1 MNDPKNALFS
11 EYNLNGLKLKNRI
24 VMAPMTRNFSPNGI
38 PGEYAPEYY
47 SKRAAGGVGLIITEG
62 VEVSHRAASGYP
74 DVPNLESDES
84 KRMWEKVINS
94 VHKNGSP
101 IFCQLWHVGGIRKLG
116 MPPTPE
122 IPGFTPSGFVKPGK
136 KVAYEMTEDDIE
148 ELINIY
154 ANDAKI
160 CEELGFDGVEIHG
173 AHGYL
178 IDQFFWDAINT
189 RTDQYGGSLENR
201 ARFASKIIEQTQKG
215 TSADFQVGMR
225 VSQWKQQDYEA
236 KITSDKDELD
246 AFLNMLKNAGADFL
260 HCSNR
265 RFWEG
270 EFSEDG
276 LNLAGIAKK
285 ATGLT
290 SISVGSVG
298 VDKDFIRLYS
308 GDHQTQTTDL
318 DKLHAKMNNSEF
330 DLIAVGRALL
340 SDPEWANKVQ
350 NDQENEIVPFD
361 KSFVENYV

>member
-1 MNDPKNALFS
+1 M
-11 EYNLNGLKLKNRI
+11 
-24 VMAPMTRNFSPNGI
+24 
-38 PGEYAPEYY
+38 
-47 SKRAAGGVGLIITEG
+47 
-62 VEVSHRAASGYP
+62 
-74 DVPNLESDES
+74 
-84 KRMWEKVINS
+84 
-94 VHKNGSP
+94 
-101 IFCQLWHVGGIRKLG
+101 
-116 MPPTPE
+116 
-122 IPGFTPSGFVKPGK
+122 GK
-136 KVAYEMTEDDIE
+136 KKTTPIIINNAEYVLEEMTSEQQLMINHVSDLNRKIE
-148 ELINIY
+148 STKFNL
-154 ANDAKI
+154 
-160 CEELGFDGVEIHG
+160 
-173 AHGYL
+173 
-178 IDQFFWDAINT
+178 DQLN
-189 RTDQYGGSLENR
+189 
-201 ARFASKIIEQTQKG
+201 
-215 TSADFQVGMR
+215 VGR
-225 VSQWKQQDYEA
+225 
-236 KITSDKDELD
+236 D

-318 DKLHAKMNNSEF
+318 DKLHAKMNNLEF